1 LRETFIFEFKKE
13 GGCLEMKKKIFMILL
28 AVLAMTLLSAVSLF
42 AGEGGAGN
50 GYAAIGAG
58 FAIAIGAFGGA
69 IGIGMAGL
77 GALLGL
83 ARNPAV
89 GGKIMT
95 YMIISM
101 ALSESCAIYS
111 LVIAFMLYGKA

>member
-1 LRETFIFEFKKE
+1 
-13 GGCLEMKKKIFMILL
+13 MKKRIFVIMLT
-28 AVLAMTLLSAVSLF
+28 VLAMTLLAAVSLF
-42 AGEGGAGN
+42 AGEGAGEMVKSYAALGAGI
-50 GYAAIGAG
+50 AITAGAG
-58 FAIAIGAFGGA
+58 GGG
-69 IGIGMAGL
+69 IGIGLAGL

-83 ARNPAV
+83 SRNPAL

-95 YMIISM
+95 LMIISM

>member
-1 LRETFIFEFKKE
+1 
-13 GGCLEMKKKIFMILL
+13 MKKRIFVIMLT
-28 AVLAMTLLSAVSLF
+28 VLAMTLLAAVSLF
-42 AGEGGAGN
+42 AGEGAASASNYAALGAGLAITF
-50 GYAAIGAG
+50 GAA
-58 FAIAIGAFGGA
+58 GGG
-69 IGIGMAGL
+69 IGIGLAGL

-83 ARNPAV
+83 SRNPAV

-95 YMIISM
+95 LMIISM